1 MNNKKSSKS
10 SKRFSISDYIFA
22 KCYGRGMDGRGA
34 YEMDTNAKLVD
45 DFSYFTNP
53 FSMRSLN
60 VGTPSAGG
68 VAVGKS
74 ATDSPSFGG
83 LYDDSF
89 FLSNSTIIPDLTSDL
104 KLDSKSAGTLTATS
118 VGENVENTFSV
129 DPAWSEK
136 AMTPHFIRVSISVSA
151 TLLEQSS
158 VGLDML
164 ILNDMKRA
172 LGQALD
178 YEILYGAGGST
189 AITGLTTL
197 TGISS
202 TTWGPIASLTG
213 GSANEKIV
221 LAEYDIS
228 SNKVP
233 PTYHIL
239 MNSLTRASLRQIKDP
254 NSLSPVVG
262 DDGRCTGFDLTVTEN
277 IPDGN
282 LVMVAP
288 SMAVICLWHPLDQID
303 LLVDRYTL
311 SATNEIQI
319 TLSISADASLAKVKA
334 LSIITE

>member
-1 MNNKKSSKS
+1 
-10 SKRFSISDYIFA
+10 
-22 KCYGRGMDGRGA
+22 
-34 YEMDTNAKLVD
+34 
-45 DFSYFTNP
+45 
-53 FSMRSLN
+53 
-60 VGTPSAGG
+60 
-68 VAVGKS
+68 
-74 ATDSPSFGG
+74 
-83 LYDDSF
+83 
-89 FLSNSTIIPDLTSDL
+89 
-104 KLDSKSAGTLTATS
+104 
-118 VGENVENTFSV
+118 
-129 DPAWSEK
+129 
-136 AMTPHFIRVSISVSA
+136 
-151 TLLEQSS
+151 
-158 VGLDML
+158 
-164 ILNDMKRA
+164 MKRA

-178 YEILYGAGGST
+178 HEILYTVQGVQRQSQGC
-189 AITGLTTL
+189 TTL

-202 TTWGPIASLTG
+202 TTWGPIASPSQEG
-213 GSANEKIV
+213 AANEKII

-233 PTYHIL
+233 PPYHVL
-239 MNSLTRASLRQIKDP
+239 FNSLTRASLRQIKDP

>member
-1 MNNKKSSKS
+1 MNNKKNKS

-22 KCYGRGMDGRGA
+22 KCYGRGMGGRGN

-53 FSMRSLN
+53 FSMRALN
-60 VGTPSAGG
+60 VGTDSAGG
-68 VAVGKS
+68 YTVGKS

-83 LYDDSF
+83 LYSDSF
-89 FLSNSTIIPDLTSDL
+89 FLSRGTIIPDLTSDL
-104 KLDSKSAGTLTATS
+104 KLNEKSAGTLTATS
-118 VGENVENTFSV
+118 VGENVANTFSAEPV
-129 DPAWSEK
+129 FSEK
-136 AMTPHFIRVSISVSA
+136 AMTPHFIRCSISVSA
-151 TLLEQSS
+151 TLLDQTS
-158 VGLDML
+158 VGLDTL

-178 YEILYGAGGST
+178 HEILYGAGGTT
-189 AITGLTTL
+189 AITGLSTL

-213 GSANEKIV
+213 GTANEKII

-233 PTYHIL
+233 PPYHVL
-239 MNSLTRASLRQIKDP
+239 FNSLTRASLRQIKDP

-262 DDGRCTGFDLTVTEN
+262 DDGRCTGFDFTVTEN

-282 LVMVAP
+282 LVMCAP
-288 SMAVICLWHPLDQID
+288 EFCVICLWHPLDQID

-311 SATNEIQI
+311 SVTNEIQI
-319 TLSISADASLAKVKA
+319 TLSISADASLAKLKS